1 MSKPAPRVSTKAVLL
16 LSTLLST
23 GTWAQS
29 PPAEPQPPEAADS
42 TASEPAPPP
51 AAPEKEKKPAAAPGA
66 SITASPGKGF
76 TLTTDDGKF
85 SSTLRARVQMRTTAT
100 GVKPQPGQQRQW
112 TQEANIRT
120 VRLTL
125 QGHVLNPELKYNF
138 QLALGGND
146 FEAGSSTPLFDA
158 WVEYTGLR
166 DLNFRVGQFFVPFDR
181 ARTIRESSLQF
192 VDRPTVISELTLD
205 RDMGVMLFSADLF
218 GQGGKLGYNLGL
230 FGGEGRNR
238 FGNSTPGLLYTA
250 RFYTRPFGAFD
261 DDLEGDLK
269 REPRPRLMVGVAG
282 AFNQKTHRQ
291 RSTTGTVFTQGTFDY
306 VHAGMDTVLKYRGL
320 SVLAEV
326 LYREAT
332 PSLNTG
338 TVNGQEVREYSRS
351 GWGYMLQA
359 GYMLND
365 TFEATARW
373 DQQRTRAGTDPAY
386 ITQVNQQGREAGV
399 GVNAYLNGHAFKIQA
414 DYSRQFGNV
423 GAARQL
429 VRLQLDASF

>member
-1 MSKPAPRVSTKAVLL
+1 VSTKVVFL

-23 GTWAQS
+23 GAWARS
-29 PPAEPQPPEAADS
+29 TPGATEPGGASESKPPESSEPKAPAEPKQP
-42 TASEPAPPP
+42 
-51 AAPEKEKKPAAAPGA
+51 APEKKPEAAPGA
-66 SITASPGKGF
+66 SITAAPGKGF
-76 TLTTDDGKF
+76 TVTTEDGKF
-85 SSTLRARVQMRTTAT
+85 SSTLRTRVQMRATGT
-100 GVKPQPGQQRQW
+100 GVKPQPGQPRQW
-112 TQEANIRT
+112 TEETNIRT

-125 QGHVLNPELKYNF
+125 HGHVLGPDLKYNV

-146 FEAGSSTPLFDA
+146 FEAGSATPLFDA
-158 WVEYTGLR
+158 WVEYTGIR

-192 VDRPTVISELTLD
+192 VDRPSVISELTLD

-218 GQGGKLGYNLGL
+218 GQGGRLGYNLGL

-261 DDLEGDLK
+261 DDVEGDLK

-282 AFNQKTHRQ
+282 AFNQKTNRP
-291 RSTTGTVFTQGTFDY
+291 RSTTGTAFTQGTFDY
-306 VHAGMDTVLKYRGL
+306 LHADADAVFKYRGL

-326 LYREAT
+326 LYRRAAVA
-332 PSLNTG
+332 LRQG

-359 GYMLND
+359 GYMLTD
-365 TFEATARW
+365 TFEAAARW

-414 DYSRQFGNV
+414 DYSRQFGRA
-423 GAARQL
+423 GFPRQL